1 MMFRLRKAKHESDLN
16 RQQSSFLVA
25 QHEEDGEAQAKPVR
39 DGSRLQ
45 AKHNIARLA
54 LQIRKLAAGHLEA
67 GASCCAPAR
76 NGVST
81 SRHAPALSN
90 VHWRKIECLPFSSSS
105 RLRYCSD

>member
-54 LQIRKLAAGHLEA
+54 LQIRKLNRVLAAGHLEA
-67 GASCCAPAR
+67 GASCCAQ
-76 NGVST
+76 
-81 SRHAPALSN
+81 
-90 VHWRKIECLPFSSSS
+90 WRVDEPTCAGAV
-105 RLRYCSD
+105 